1 VDVLQ
6 RIKRLV
12 LTGHYRFTIKALDE
26 MAVDVLTP
34 NDVVE
39 SIGNAR
45 RIEKTL
51 RSRPTLPGHERER
64 LYVIQSYDND
74 GTLIYT
80 KGKIFREPQGE
91 VFYILVSAKI
101 STSRG

>member
-1 VDVLQ
+1 MDILE

-12 LTGHYRFTIKALDE
+12 LLGHYQFTLKALDE
-26 MAVDVLTP
+26 MAVDALYP

-39 SIGNAR
+39 SIGNAK

-51 RSRPTLPGHERER
+51 RSRPALPGHERER
-64 LYVIQSYDND
+64 LYVLQSYNND
-74 GTLIYT
+74 GALIYT

-101 STSRG
+101 ST